1 MRPLIDML
9 AANGWD
15 MLILFVAPI
24 VIAGFIAIVWWSS
37 KQAKKRL
44 AALEAVAA
52 ELGLSFDPT
61 QDPDHDDR
69 FKQFAIFH
77 IGDTRRAYNTMRGR
91 IAIGG
96 ADRDVITG
104 DFKYTVTSSNGKQTT
119 RTTYHLSYL
128 LVQLEHAVPEL
139 IIRRENFFDKI
150 KALLGFDDI
159 DFESA
164 EFSKRFSVKST
175 DKRFAWDLIDPRMI
189 EWLLDTKCPAIELE
203 GDWMC
208 MVDRATWAPDEYR
221 GKIALANAFMDHW
234 PEHTVRG
241 IAEGRY
247 GRDD

>member
-1 MRPLIDML
+1 MRQWTDVL
-9 AANGWD
+9 AADLGE
-15 MLILFVAPI
+15 MLIVLVGLIA
-24 VIAGFIAIVWWSS
+24 VAGFIAIVWWSS

-44 AALEAVAA
+44 AALQAVAA
-52 ELGLSFDPT
+52 ELGLLFDPT
-61 QDPDHDDR
+61 QDPDHDER
-69 FKQFAIFH
+69 FKQFAIFQ
-77 IGDTRRAYNTMRGR
+77 IGDTRRAYNTMQGEL
-91 IAIGG
+91 AIGG
-96 ADRDVITG
+96 ADRAVITG

-150 KALLGFDDI
+150 KAFLGFDDI

-164 EFSKRFSVKST
+164 EFSKRFAVKST

-189 EWLLDTKCPAIELE
+189 EWLLDTDCPAIELD

-208 MVDRATWAPDEYR
+208 MVDRSRWKPEDYR
-221 GKIALANAFMDHW
+221 GKIVLADAFMNHW